1 MYCLSMVIYY
11 SGIDNN
17 RDIYDYVSLMG
28 GNGVEEH
35 VLGTMC
41 ESEHSNDK
49 VGLTRNDLG

>member
-1 MYCLSMVIYY
+1 MYCLSMAIYY

-28 GNGVEEH
+28 GDGVEEH